1 MKKSRIPHTFT
12 LIFSIIIFMAILTWI
27 IPSGE
32 FATEEKEGKS
42 VPIAGTYQRID
53 KVTTDKDGEV
63 TDVRQGVKGILTAPI
78 KGGKAAAEVLVFVL
92 IIGGAF
98 GIISKSGAIEAGLAK
113 TVRTLE
119 GKELLIIPVAMV
131 LFGLGGT
138 TFGMCEETIPFYMVF
153 IPLMLSM
160 GYDSLTGF
168 MIVSLGAAAGTAA
181 STTNPFSVGIAQGIA
196 ELAPGSGVN
205 FRWIQWMIFMAVVIA
220 FVMWYGRRIK
230 KNPEKSPMYELDK
243 ENRTYFLG
251 NVGDADKKEFKWNHV
266 MVLLGFAF
274 GIILM
279 IYGVKKWDWYIEE
292 ISMIFFGIGLFA
304 AIITVIAKEAGANE
318 IAESFVQGC
327 KDLTSAAVV
336 IGLARGILVV
346 AQDGKIIDTILN
358 TLAKT
363 LNGLPKGVFASLML
377 LVQNAIAFLVP
388 SSSGHAA
395 LTMPVMAP
403 LGDLVH
409 VNRQVVVTAY
419 QYGTGLTNMITPT
432 SGTLMAALG
441 IAKIP
446 WNKYVKFILPLV
458 AILWVIAAIFLIVG
472 LGISA
477 V

>member
-1 MKKSRIPHTFT
+1 M
-12 LIFSIIIFMAILTWI
+12 
-27 IPSGE
+27 
-32 FATEEKEGKS
+32 
-42 VPIAGTYQRID
+42 
-53 KVTTDKDGEV
+53 
-63 TDVRQGVKGILTAPI
+63 
-78 KGGKAAAEVLVFVL
+78 LVFVL
-92 IIGGAF
+92 IIGGSF

-119 GKELLIIPVAMV
+119 GKDLLIIPVAMI

-153 IPLMLSM
+153 IPLMMSL

-168 MIVSLGAAAGTAA
+168 MTVSLAAAAGTAA

-205 FRWIQWMIFMAVVIA
+205 FRWIQWAIFMAVVIA
-220 FVMWYGRRIK
+220 FVMWYAHRVK
-230 KNPEKSPMYELDK
+230 KNPEKSPLFLLDK
-243 ENRTYFLG
+243 ENKAYFLG
-251 NVGDADKKEFKWNHV
+251 NAGDADKKEFKWNHAL
-266 MVLLGFAF
+266 VLLGFAI
-274 GIILM
+274 GIMLM

-292 ISMIFFGIGLFA
+292 ISMIFFGIALFA
-304 AIITVIAKEAGANE
+304 AIITMIAKQAGQEE

-358 TLAKT
+358 TLANT
-363 LNGLPKGVFASLML
+363 LSGLPKGLFTSLML

-388 SSSGHAA
+388 SSSGQAA
-395 LTMPVMAP
+395 LTIPVMAP
-403 LGDLVH
+403 LGDLVN
-409 VNRQVVVTAY
+409 VNRQVIVTAY
-419 QYGTGLTNMITPT
+419 QYGTGLSNIITPT

-441 IAKIP
+441 IARIP

-458 AILWVIAAIFLIVG
+458 AVLWIIAAIFLIVG

>member
-1 MKKSRIPHTFT
+1 
-12 LIFSIIIFMAILTWI
+12 
-27 IPSGE
+27 
-32 FATEEKEGKS
+32 
-42 VPIAGTYQRID
+42 
-53 KVTTDKDGEV
+53 
-63 TDVRQGVKGILTAPI
+63 
-78 KGGKAAAEVLVFVL
+78 
-92 IIGGAF
+92 
-98 GIISKSGAIEAGLAK
+98 
-113 TVRTLE
+113 
-119 GKELLIIPVAMV
+119 
-131 LFGLGGT
+131 
-138 TFGMCEETIPFYMVF
+138 
-153 IPLMLSM
+153 
-160 GYDSLTGF
+160 
-168 MIVSLGAAAGTAA
+168 
-181 STTNPFSVGIAQGIA
+181 VGIAQGIA

-205 FRWIQWMIFMAVVIA
+205 YRWIQWLIFMAVVIA

-243 ENRTYFLG
+243 ENKAYFLG
-251 NVGDADKKEFKWNHV
+251 NVGDADKKEFKWNHAL
-266 MVLLGFAF
+266 VLLGFAF

-304 AIITVIAKEAGANE
+304 AVITVIAKEAGQNE
-318 IAESFVQGC
+318 IAEAFVQGC

-358 TLAKT
+358 TLSKT
-363 LNGLPKGVFASLML
+363 LNGLPKGIFASLML

-403 LGDLVH
+403 LGDLVN

-441 IAKIP
+441 IARIP

-458 AILWVIAAIFLIVG
+458 AVLWVIAAIFLIIG
-472 LGISA
+472 LGVNPA
-477 V
+477 